1 MVAGSESLAHREAEL
16 IALEGPRPAGKPHIL
31 DPSHASI
38 PVKDRHGLKASD
50 VRNALYAVREAVR
63 QHMRTQLAHMTPSAQ
78 SLDREWN
85 DLMN

>member
-1 MVAGSESLAHREAEL
+1 MRNGATDSGADLPFKR
-16 IALEGPRPAGKPHIL
+16 
-31 DPSHASI
+31 
-38 PVKDRHGLKASD
+38 LKAAD

-63 QHMRTQLAHMTPSAQ
+63 QHMRTQLAHMTPSAL